1 MNTIVDTAPPP
12 APQMPHIEPTDIL
25 RAAGHMGIGTAAG
38 HALAEQLM
46 AAAALAEQLM
56 AAAALARAKGA
67 ELAHRMRTE
76 AQEIRTAHQRAN
88 ELNGD
93 RWASE
98 AGRAYRRQLEEHR
111 EKIRNQ
117 AEQAEGTAAMIAAAG
132 EELAN
137 DLTGKAQA
145 IKAAASAVDNL
156 LGKIADGAADA
167 LEKLNPGEIIARS
180 GVQKA
185 QSTLDSLMH
194 VNLPDG
200 LSSLIRTH

>member
-1 MNTIVDTAPPP
+1 MNMIVDTAPSP
-12 APQMPHIEPTDIL
+12 APQLPRIEPTDIL

-38 HALAEQLM
+38 YALAKQLM
-46 AAAALAEQLM
+46 V
-56 AAAALARAKGA
+56 AAALARAKGA

-76 AQEIRTAHQRAN
+76 AQEIHTAHQRAN

-111 EKIRNQ
+111 EKVRNQ

-137 DLTGKAQA
+137 DLTAKAQA
-145 IKAAASAVDNL
+145 IKASASAVDNL
-156 LGKIADGAADA
+156 LGKLADGAADA

>member
-12 APQMPHIEPTDIL
+12 APQLPRIEPTDIL

-38 HALAEQLM
+38 PALADPPM
-46 AAAALAEQLM
+46 AAAV
-56 AAAALARAKGA
+56 LARAKGA

-88 ELNGD
+88 ELNGEH
-93 RWASE
+93 WASE

-111 EKIRNQ
+111 EKIRHQ

-137 DLTGKAQA
+137 DLTVKAQA

-156 LGKIADGAADA
+156 LGKLADGAADL
-167 LEKLNPGEIIARS
+167 LEKLDPGEIIARS

>member
-1 MNTIVDTAPPP
+1 MTTIVDTAPPP

-38 HALAEQLM
+38 HALAEQF
-46 AAAALAEQLM
+46 M

-76 AQEIRTAHQRAN
+76 AQEIHTAHQRAN

-137 DLTGKAQA
+137 DLITKAQA
-145 IKAAASAVDNL
+145 IEAAASAVDNL

-167 LEKLNPGEIIARS
+167 LEKLDPGEIIARS

-185 QSTLDSLMH
+185 QSALDSLMH

>member
-1 MNTIVDTAPPP
+1 MNTIVDTAPPH
-12 APQMPHIEPTDIL
+12 APQLPRIEPTDIL

-38 HALAEQLM
+38 HAFAEQLM
-46 AAAALAEQLM
+46 AAAT
-56 AAAALARAKGA
+56 LARAKGA
-67 ELAHRMRTE
+67 ELSHRMRTE

-93 RWASE
+93 HWTSE

-111 EKIRNQ
+111 EKIRHQ
-117 AEQAEGTAAMIAAAG
+117 AEQA
-132 EELAN
+132 
-137 DLTGKAQA
+137 KAQA

-156 LGKIADGAADA
+156 LGKLADGAADV

-185 QSTLDSLMH
+185 QSALDSLMH

>member
-12 APQMPHIEPTDIL
+12 ALQLPRIEPTDIL

-46 AAAALAEQLM
+46 AAAALA
-56 AAAALARAKGA
+56 RANGA

-88 ELNGD
+88 ELNGEH
-93 RWASE
+93 WASE
-98 AGRAYRRQLEEHR
+98 AGRAYRRQLQEHR
-111 EKIRNQ
+111 EKIHHQ
-117 AEQAEGTAAMIAAAG
+117 AEQAEGAAAMIAAAG

-137 DLTGKAQA
+137 DLTSKAQA
-145 IKAAASAVDNL
+145 IQAAASAVDNL
-156 LGKIADGAADA
+156 LGKLADGAADA

-194 VNLPDG
+194 VSLPDG

>member
-1 MNTIVDTAPPP
+1 MNTIVDTTPPP
-12 APQMPHIEPTDIL
+12 AHPLPRIEPTDIL

-38 HALAEQLM
+38 HALAS
-46 AAAALAEQLM
+46 QLM

-67 ELAHRMRTE
+67 ELSHRMRTE

-93 RWASE
+93 HWASE
-98 AGRAYRRQLEEHR
+98 AGRAYRRQLQEHR

-117 AEQAEGTAAMIAAAG
+117 AEQAEGAAAMIAAAG

-137 DLTGKAQA
+137 DLTAKAQA
-145 IKAAASAVDNL
+145 IQAAASAVDNL
-156 LGKIADGAADA
+156 LGKLADGAADA

>member
-1 MNTIVDTAPPP
+1 MSTLVDTTPPP
-12 APQMPHIEPTDIL
+12 VPQLPRIEPTDIL
-25 RAAGHMGIGTAAG
+25 RAAGHMGIGTTAG
-38 HALAEQLM
+38 HALAS
-46 AAAALAEQLM
+46 QLM

-67 ELAHRMRTE
+67 ELSHRMRTE

-98 AGRAYRRQLEEHR
+98 AGRAYRRQLEEHS

-117 AEQAEGTAAMIAAAG
+117 AEQAEGTAAIIAAAG

-156 LGKIADGAADA
+156 LGKLADSAADA

>member
-1 MNTIVDTAPPP
+1 VTTIVDTAPPP

-46 AAAALAEQLM
+46 AAAALA
-56 AAAALARAKGA
+56 RAKGA

-76 AQEIRTAHQRAN
+76 AQEIHTAHQRAN

-137 DLTGKAQA
+137 DLITKAQA
-145 IKAAASAVDNL
+145 IEAAASAVDNL

-167 LEKLNPGEIIARS
+167 LEKLDPGEIIARS

-185 QSTLDSLMH
+185 QSALDSLMH

>member
-1 MNTIVDTAPPP
+1 MNTIVDTAPSP
-12 APQMPHIEPTDIL
+12 APQLPRIEPTDIL

-38 HALAEQLM
+38 YALAK
-46 AAAALAEQLM
+46 QLM

-76 AQEIRTAHQRAN
+76 AQEIHTAHQRAN

-111 EKIRNQ
+111 EKVRNQ

-137 DLTGKAQA
+137 DLTTKAQA
-145 IKAAASAVDNL
+145 IKASASAVDNL
-156 LGKIADGAADA
+156 LGKLADGAADA

-200 LSSLIRTH
+200 LRSLIRTH

>member
-1 MNTIVDTAPPP
+1 MTTIVDTAPPP

-46 AAAALAEQLM
+46 AAAALA
-56 AAAALARAKGA
+56 RAKGA

-76 AQEIRTAHQRAN
+76 AQEIHTAHQRAN

-137 DLTGKAQA
+137 DLITKAQA
-145 IKAAASAVDNL
+145 IEAAASAVDNL

-167 LEKLNPGEIIARS
+167 LEKLDPGEIIARS
-180 GVQKA
+180 GVRKA
-185 QSTLDSLMH
+185 QSALDSLMH

>member
-1 MNTIVDTAPPP
+1 MNTIVDTAPSP
-12 APQMPHIEPTDIL
+12 APQLPRIEPTDIL

-38 HALAEQLM
+38 YALAK
-46 AAAALAEQLM
+46 QLM

-76 AQEIRTAHQRAN
+76 AQEIHTAHQRAN

-111 EKIRNQ
+111 EKVRNQ
-117 AEQAEGTAAMIAAAG
+117 AEHAEGTAAMIAAAG

-137 DLTGKAQA
+137 DLTTKAQA
-145 IKAAASAVDNL
+145 IKASASAVDNL
-156 LGKIADGAADA
+156 LGKLADGAADA

-185 QSTLDSLMH
+185 QSKLDSLMH

>member
-12 APQMPHIEPTDIL
+12 VPHLPRIEPTDIL

-38 HALAEQLM
+38 HALAS
-46 AAAALAEQLM
+46 QLM

-67 ELAHRMRTE
+67 ELSHRMRTE

-88 ELNGD
+88 ELNGEH
-93 RWASE
+93 WASE
-98 AGRAYRRQLEEHR
+98 AGRAYRRQLQEHR
-111 EKIRNQ
+111 EKVRHQ
-117 AEQAEGTAAMIAAAG
+117 AEQAEGAAAMIAAAG

-137 DLTGKAQA
+137 DLTSKAQA
-145 IKAAASAVDNL
+145 IQAAASAVDGL
-156 LGKIADGAADA
+156 LGKLADGAADA

-185 QSTLDSLMH
+185 QSTLDLLMH

>member
-12 APQMPHIEPTDIL
+12 APQLPRIEPTDIL

-46 AAAALAEQLM
+46 AAAALA
-56 AAAALARAKGA
+56 RAKGA
-67 ELAHRMRTE
+67 ELSHRMRPE
-76 AQEIRTAHQRAN
+76 AQEIRTAQQRAN

-93 RWASE
+93 HWASE
-98 AGRAYRRQLEEHR
+98 AGRAYRRQLQEHR
-111 EKIRNQ
+111 AKIRNRADQ
-117 AEQAEGTAAMIAAAG
+117 AAGAAAIIAAAG

-137 DLTGKAQA
+137 DLAAKAQA
-145 IKAAASAVDNL
+145 IQAAASAVDNL
-156 LGKIADGAADA
+156 LGKLADGAADA

>member
-1 MNTIVDTAPPP
+1 MNTIVDTAPSP
-12 APQMPHIEPTDIL
+12 APQLPRIEPTDIL

-38 HALAEQLM
+38 YALAK
-46 AAAALAEQLM
+46 QLM

-76 AQEIRTAHQRAN
+76 AQEIHTAHQRAN

-111 EKIRNQ
+111 EKVRNQ

-137 DLTGKAQA
+137 DLTTKAQA
-145 IKAAASAVDNL
+145 IKASASAVDNL
-156 LGKIADGAADA
+156 LGKLADGAADA

>member
-12 APQMPHIEPTDIL
+12 APQLPRIEPTDIL

-46 AAAALAEQLM
+46 AAAALA
-56 AAAALARAKGA
+56 RAKGT

-88 ELNGD
+88 ELNGEH
-93 RWASE
+93 WASE
-98 AGRAYRRQLEEHR
+98 AGRAYRRQLEEYR
-111 EKIRNQ
+111 EKVRHQ

-137 DLTGKAQA
+137 DLTTKAQA

-156 LGKIADGAADA
+156 LGKLADGAADA

-185 QSTLDSLMH
+185 QSALDSLMH

>member
-12 APQMPHIEPTDIL
+12 APQLPRIEPTDIL

-46 AAAALAEQLM
+46 AAAT
-56 AAAALARAKGA
+56 LARTKGA
-67 ELAHRMRTE
+67 ELAHRMRPE
-76 AQEIRTAHQRAN
+76 AQELRTAHQRAN

-93 RWASE
+93 RWAAE
-98 AGRAYRRQLEEHR
+98 AGRAYRRHLEEHR
-111 EKIRNQ
+111 DKIRNH

-137 DLTGKAQA
+137 DLTAKAQA

-156 LGKIADGAADA
+156 LGKLADGAADA

>member
-1 MNTIVDTAPPP
+1 MNTIVDTAPSP
-12 APQMPHIEPTDIL
+12 APQLPRIEPTDIL

-38 HALAEQLM
+38 YALAKQLM
-46 AAAALAEQLM
+46 V
-56 AAAALARAKGA
+56 AAALARAKGA

-76 AQEIRTAHQRAN
+76 AQEIHTAHQRAN

-111 EKIRNQ
+111 EKVRNQ

-137 DLTGKAQA
+137 DLTAKAQA

-156 LGKIADGAADA
+156 LGKLADGAADA

-194 VNLPDG
+194 VSLPDG

>member
-1 MNTIVDTAPPP
+1 MNTIVDTAPSP
-12 APQMPHIEPTDIL
+12 APQLPRIEPTDIL

-38 HALAEQLM
+38 YALAKQLM
-46 AAAALAEQLM
+46 V
-56 AAAALARAKGA
+56 AAALARAKGA

-76 AQEIRTAHQRAN
+76 AQEIHTAHQRAN

-111 EKIRNQ
+111 EKVRNQ

-137 DLTGKAQA
+137 DLTAKAQA
-145 IKAAASAVDNL
+145 IKASASAVDNL
-156 LGKIADGAADA
+156 LGKLADGAADA
-167 LEKLNPGEIIARS
+167 LEKLNPGEIIARA
-180 GVQKA
+180 GGQKA

>member
-1 MNTIVDTAPPP
+1 MNIIVDTAPPP

-46 AAAALAEQLM
+46 AAAT
-56 AAAALARAKGA
+56 LARAKGA

-76 AQEIRTAHQRAN
+76 AQEIHTAHQRAN

-137 DLTGKAQA
+137 DLITKAQA
-145 IKAAASAVDNL
+145 IEAAASAVDNL

-167 LEKLNPGEIIARS
+167 LEKLDPGEIIARS

-185 QSTLDSLMH
+185 QSALDSLMH

>member
-12 APQMPHIEPTDIL
+12 APHLPRIEPTDIL

-38 HALAEQLM
+38 H
-46 AAAALAEQLM
+46 ALAEQLM

-98 AGRAYRRQLEEHR
+98 AGRAYRRQLEEHS

-117 AEQAEGTAAMIAAAG
+117 AEQAEGTAAIIAAAG

-145 IKAAASAVDNL
+145 IKAAASAVDSL
-156 LGKIADGAADA
+156 LGKLADSAADA

>member
-12 APQMPHIEPTDIL
+12 APQLPRIEPTDIL

-38 HALAEQLM
+38 H
-46 AAAALAEQLM
+46 ALAEQLM

-111 EKIRNQ
+111 EKIRHQ

-156 LGKIADGAADA
+156 LGKLADGAADA

>member
-1 MNTIVDTAPPP
+1 MNTIVDTAPPH
-12 APQMPHIEPTDIL
+12 APQLPRIEPTDIL

-46 AAAALAEQLM
+46 AAAT
-56 AAAALARAKGA
+56 LARAKGA

-145 IKAAASAVDNL
+145 IMAAVPSACSAWL
-156 LGKIADGAADA
+156 RIFS
-167 LEKLNPGEIIARS
+167 RC
-180 GVQKA
+180 
-185 QSTLDSLMH
+185 
-194 VNLPDG
+194 
-200 LSSLIRTH
+200 SSSCRR

>member
-12 APQMPHIEPTDIL
+12 APQLPRIEPTDIL

-46 AAAALAEQLM
+46 AAA
-56 AAAALARAKGA
+56 LARAKGA
-67 ELAHRMRTE
+67 ELSHRMRTE

>member
-12 APQMPHIEPTDIL
+12 APQLPRIEPTDIL

-38 HALAEQLM
+38 H
-46 AAAALAEQLM
+46 ALAEQLM

-98 AGRAYRRQLEEHR
+98 AGRAYRRQLEEHS

-117 AEQAEGTAAMIAAAG
+117 AEQAEGTAAIIAAAG
-132 EELAN
+132 EELVN

-145 IKAAASAVDNL
+145 IKAAASAVDSL
-156 LGKIADGAADA
+156 LGKLADSAADA

>member
-1 MNTIVDTAPPP
+1 MTTIVDTAPPP

-46 AAAALAEQLM
+46 AAAALA
-56 AAAALARAKGA
+56 RAKGA

-76 AQEIRTAHQRAN
+76 AQEIHTAHQRAN

-137 DLTGKAQA
+137 DLITKAQA

-185 QSTLDSLMH
+185 QSALDSLMH

>member
-1 MNTIVDTAPPP
+1 MNTIVDTTPPP
-12 APQMPHIEPTDIL
+12 APHLPRIEPTDIL

-38 HALAEQLM
+38 HALASQLM
-46 AAAALAEQLM
+46 T
-56 AAAALARAKGA
+56 AAALARAKGA

-76 AQEIRTAHQRAN
+76 AQEIHTAHQRAN

>member
-1 MNTIVDTAPPP
+1 MSTLVDTAPPP
-12 APQMPHIEPTDIL
+12 VPQLPRIEPTDIL

-46 AAAALAEQLM
+46 AAAALA
-56 AAAALARAKGA
+56 RAKGA
-67 ELAHRMRTE
+67 ELSHRMRTE
-76 AQEIRTAHQRAN
+76 AQEIRIAHQHAN
-88 ELNGD
+88 ELNGNH
-93 RWASE
+93 WVSE
-98 AGRAYRRQLEEHR
+98 AGRAYRRQLQEHR
-111 EKIRNQ
+111 EKVRNQ
-117 AEQAEGTAAMIAAAG
+117 AEQAEGAAAMIAAAG

-137 DLTGKAQA
+137 DLTAKAQE
-145 IKAAASAVDNL
+145 IQAAASAVDNL

>member
-1 MNTIVDTAPPP
+1 MNTIVDTAPSP
-12 APQMPHIEPTDIL
+12 APQLPRIEPTDIL

-38 HALAEQLM
+38 YALAK
-46 AAAALAEQLM
+46 QLM

-76 AQEIRTAHQRAN
+76 AQEIHTAHQRAN

-111 EKIRNQ
+111 EKVRNQ

-137 DLTGKAQA
+137 DLTAKAQA
-145 IKAAASAVDNL
+145 IKASASAVDNL
-156 LGKIADGAADA
+156 LGQLADGAADA

>member
-12 APQMPHIEPTDIL
+12 APQLPRIEPTDIL

-46 AAAALAEQLM
+46 AVAV
-56 AAAALARAKGA
+56 LARAKGA

-98 AGRAYRRQLEEHR
+98 AGRAYRRQLEEHS

-117 AEQAEGTAAMIAAAG
+117 AEQAEGTAAIIAAAG

-145 IKAAASAVDNL
+145 IKAAASAVDSL
-156 LGKIADGAADA
+156 LGKLADSAADA